1 MEKLKKKKKWEN
13 DINSHFPQEDRQS
26 AKAYLK
32 TCSISLIITEMQI
45 KTIMRYHITPVRKI
59 INKKSTNN
67 KCWIAC
73 EVKGSELHYRG
84 LEKKKKQE
92 VKKQLE

>member
-1 MEKLKKKKKWEN
+1 
-13 DINSHFPQEDRQS
+13 
-26 AKAYLK
+26 
-32 TCSISLIITEMQI
+32 MQI
-45 KTIMRYHITPVRKI
+45 KTIMRCHITPVRKI

-84 LEKKKKQE
+84 LEKKKKAGSEETPGVTGKFGLEVQNEAGRRLRDLCQE
-92 VKKQLE
+92 NTVFQQ